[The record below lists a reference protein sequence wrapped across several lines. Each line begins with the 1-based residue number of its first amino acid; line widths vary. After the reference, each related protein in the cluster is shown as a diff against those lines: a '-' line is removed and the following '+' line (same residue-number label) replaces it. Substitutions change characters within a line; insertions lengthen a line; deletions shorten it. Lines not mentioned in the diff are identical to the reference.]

1 MAEEENG
8 VAVKEEQQEQ
18 KVKEE
23 SEEKQPKSSQ
33 EDEINKKFQ
42 KMGISFSI
50 WPPTQ
55 RTRDAVINRL
65 IETLS
70 KESILSKRY
79 GSMNPDEAAS
89 TARVI
94 EEQAFV
100 AASST
105 SSSSVSGGGG
115 GDNSADGGGGG
126 DDDGIEILQIYSKE
140 ISKRMLESV
149 KSKAAASA
157 APASENDSNSVAAT
171 SEEISSS

>member
-8 VAVKEEQQEQ
+8 VAVKEEQKQQ
-18 KVKEE
+18 KVVEE
-23 SEEKQPKSSQ
+23 SEEKPPTKSQ

-70 KESILSKRY
+70 KPSILSKRY
-79 GSMNPDEAAS
+79 GSLNPDEAAS
-89 TARVI
+89 TAGVI

-105 SSSSVSGGGG
+105 SSSVSGGE
-115 GDNSADGGGGG
+115 NSGTTDGVGG

-157 APASENDSNSVAAT
+157 TPASENDSNSVAAT

>member
-8 VAVKEEQQEQ
+8 VVVKEEQEQ
-18 KVKEE
+18 KMGEE
-23 SEEKQPKSSQ
+23 SVEEKPPTKSQ
-33 EDEINKKFQ
+33 EDEINKKVQ

-70 KESILSKRY
+70 KPSSILSKRY
-79 GSMNPDEAAS
+79 GSLNPDEAAS

-94 EEQAFV
+94 EEEAFV

-105 SSSSVSGGGG
+105 SSVSGGE
-115 GDNSADGGGGG
+115 NSGTADGDG

-140 ISKRMLESV
+140 MSKRMLESV

-157 APASENDSNSVAAT
+157 TPASENDSNSVAAT

>member
-8 VAVKEEQQEQ
+8 VVVKEEQEQ
-18 KVKEE
+18 KMVEE
-23 SEEKQPKSSQ
+23 SEEKPPTKSQ

-70 KESILSKRY
+70 KPSSVLSKRY
-79 GSMNPDEAAS
+79 GSLNPDEAAS

-94 EEQAFV
+94 EEEAFV
-100 AASST
+100 VASST
-105 SSSSVSGGGG
+105 SSVSGGE
-115 GDNSADGGGGG
+115 NSGATDGGG

-149 KSKAAASA
+149 KSKAAALA
-157 APASENDSNSVAAT
+157 TPASENDSNSVATT

>member
-8 VAVKEEQQEQ
+8 VAVKEDQEEQ
-18 KVKEE
+18 KVVEE
-23 SEEKQPKSSQ
+23 SEEKPPTKSQ

-70 KESILSKRY
+70 KPSILSKRY
-79 GSMNPDEAAS
+79 GSLNPDEAAS

-105 SSSSVSGGGG
+105 SSSVSGGE
-115 GDNSADGGGGG
+115 NSGTTDGGGG

-149 KSKAAASA
+149 KSKAATSA
-157 APASENDSNSVAAT
+157 IPASENDSNSVAAT